1 MLLNEEI
8 QKAYR
13 ECASVAENINAL
25 QRELMELRNSLAR
38 LRIRASRGGRTIN
51 RTAAAASGTIDCEQD
66 IDASITE
73 KEREVEQAQEA
84 HSIKE
89 EEKQRCEQLMNAWT
103 VEFRYR
109 TVDDLVGYGKARV
122 QPALTYYLG
131 LFLKRNGDLFRFCK
145 AIKATKIF
153 DPFVLA
159 VLPLESLAEMID
171 ELSHFQY
178 PEFNQEFLD
187 GKKKEDPSAVSDT
200 RQILTGIVR
209 KFLICR
215 RLVFRK
221 I

>member
-1 MLLNEEI
+1 MCP
-8 QKAYR
+8 KGAR
-13 ECASVAENINAL
+13 P
-25 QRELMELRNSLAR
+25 LAK
-38 LRIRASRGGRTIN
+38 ITRA
-51 RTAAAASGTIDCEQD
+51 A
-66 IDASITE
+66 
-73 KEREVEQAQEA
+73 V
-84 HSIKE
+84 
-89 EEKQRCEQLMNAWT
+89 
-103 VEFRYR
+103 
-109 TVDDLVGYGKARV
+109 LVLVR
-122 QPALTYYLG
+122 
-131 LFLKRNGDLFRFCK
+131 K
-145 AIKATKIF
+145 AIKTVKIF
-153 DPFVLA
+153 YPFVLA